1 MAIKLLQNYN
11 EQRRKGMDP
20 VFHRE
25 MLPEIR
31 NVEFWDG
38 SDPVTRRSLEDRITA
53 RESGEANPP
62 VEG

>member
-1 MAIKLLQNYN
+1 
-11 EQRRKGMDP
+11 MDP